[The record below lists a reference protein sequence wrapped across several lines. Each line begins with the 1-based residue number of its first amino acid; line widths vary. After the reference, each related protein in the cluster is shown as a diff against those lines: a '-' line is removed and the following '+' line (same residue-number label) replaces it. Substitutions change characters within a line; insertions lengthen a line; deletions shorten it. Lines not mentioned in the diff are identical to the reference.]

1 MTQGRLVQ
9 GYLARMAPAH
19 ECVVREIV
27 TRGDRLRSSPLSRL
41 DEGIFVR
48 ELEHALLRGE
58 IDIAVHSLKDLPTA
72 IPSGLTIAAIPA
84 RANPQD
90 VVVTRDGAPL
100 SALNPGSVVGTSS
113 LRRRAQLL
121 ALRSDLTV
129 EELRGNVDTRISKL
143 KEGRYDAIIAAA
155 AGLIRLGLEGVIT
168 EYLPLD
174 RWLPAPA
181 QGALGIEAREGDDE
195 LLEIIG
201 KIDDPNTRACVS
213 AERSLMQGI
222 GAGCQAPLSAFAK
235 TDGDRVSMDAAIT
248 SLDGTQSVAWSDAAS
263 SAEAEGLGK
272 VMAERLLAMGG
283 RRILEEIR
291 GND

>member
-1 MTQGRLVQ
+1 MTQARLVQ
-9 GYLARMAPAH
+9 SALARVAPGH

-27 TRGDRLRSSPLSRL
+27 TQGDRSQASPLSRL

-58 IDIAVHSLKDLPTA
+58 IDLAVHSLKDLPTA
-72 IPSGLTIAAIPA
+72 IPSGLTIAAVPA

-90 VVVTRDGAPL
+90 VVVTRDGASL
-100 SALNPGSVVGTSS
+100 SALKAGSVVGTSS

-121 ALRSDLTV
+121 GLRSDLKV
-129 EELRGNVDTRISKL
+129 EELRGNVDTRIRKL
-143 KEGRYDAIIAAA
+143 REGRYDAIIAAA

-195 LLEIIG
+195 LLEIVG
-201 KIDDPNTRACVS
+201 RLDDPDARACVI
-213 AERSLMQGI
+213 AERSLMNGI
-222 GAGCQAPLSAFAK
+222 GAGCQVPLSALARM
-235 TDGDRVSMDAAIT
+235 DGDRISMRATIT
-248 SLDGTQSVAWSDAAS
+248 SLDGTESVGWSHDAP
-263 SAEAEGLGK
+263 SAEAEGLGMI
-272 VMAERLLAMGG
+272 MAARLLAEGG